1 MLNAVLNFLNDGL
14 TGAGWV
20 SKLVYVLIM
29 TQLTIFTVTLYL
41 HRSQTHRGVDF
52 HPVLAH
58 FFRFWGWLTTGMV
71 TREWVAVHRKHH
83 AKVETEEDPH
93 SPMIYGIKKVF
104 WDGVSLYRDACESKA
119 DMQQYGRGT
128 PDDWVESN
136 VYGAHPYWGPTL
148 MLLIN
153 LALFGVIGAAIW
165 ALQMVWIP
173 FWAAGFVNGVGHWA
187 GYRNFESADTS
198 RNLIPWGFWI
208 GGEEL
213 HNNHHAYP
221 SSAKFALRKWEFDIG
236 WAAIWALQMI
246 WIPFWAAGF
255 VNGVGHWAG
264 YRNFESADTSR
275 NLIPW
280 GFWIGGEELHNNHHA
295 YPSSAKFALRK
306 WEFDIGWAAIC
317 GLRAIGLA
325 KVLRVAPSL
334 DVRPNVNLL
343 PDADMLKAVLTHR
356 IQAMTDYYRGVIVP
370 TLSEEAQHAGE
381 SLKSMPRRIRLA
393 MADGGRWLDSE
404 GRERMQA
411 VLAKRPTL
419 STVCDFRSRL
429 AALMEQRGAEQA
441 LSGLQQWIHEAEESG
456 IRSLQ
461 EFAQRLKG
469 YAVASA

>member
-1 MLNAVLNFLNDGL
+1 MLDAVLNFLNNGL
-14 TGAGWV
+14 TNASWGQIAI
-20 SKLVYVLIM
+20 YMLIA

-83 AKVETEEDPH
+83 AKVETKDDPH
-93 SPMIYGIKKVF
+93 SPVIYGINKVF
-104 WDGVSLYRDACESKA
+104 WDGVSLYRDACENKQ
-119 DMQQYGRGT
+119 DMVQYGRGT
-128 PDDWVESN
+128 PDDWVEHK

-148 MLLIN
+148 LLFISV
-153 LALFGVIGAAIW
+153 ALFGVIGAALW
-165 ALQMVWIP
+165 AV
-173 FWAAGFVNGVGHWA
+173 
-187 GYRNFESADTS
+187 
-198 RNLIPWGFWI
+198 
-208 GGEEL
+208 
-213 HNNHHAYP
+213 
-221 SSAKFALRKWEFDIG
+221 
-236 WAAIWALQMI
+236 QMI

-280 GFWIGGEELHNNHHA
+280 AFWIGGEELHNNHHA
-295 YPSSAKFALRK
+295 FPSSAKFALRK

-334 DVRPNVNLL
+334 DVRPNVRL
-343 PDADMLKAVLTHR
+343 PDADTLKAVLTLR
-356 IQAMTDYYRGVIVP
+356 FQAMTDYYRSVIVP
-370 TLSEEAQHAGE
+370 TLRDEAQHAGE
-381 SLKSMPRRIRLA
+381 SIKTIPRRMRRA

-404 GRERMQA
+404 GRERMQI
-411 VLAKRPTL
+411 VLARRPTL
-419 STVCDFRSRL
+419 KTVVEFRGRL

-441 LSGLQQWIHEAEESG
+441 LNGLQQWIREAEDSG
-456 IRSLQ
+456 IRALQ

-469 YAVASA
+469 YTVVTA

>member
-14 TGAGWV
+14 SNASWGEIV
-20 SKLVYVLIM
+20 IYMLIV

-83 AKVETEEDPH
+83 AKVETAEDPH

-104 WDGVSLYRDACESKA
+104 WDGVSLYRDACESKQ
-119 DMQQYGRGT
+119 DMEQYGRGT
-128 PDDWVESN
+128 PDDWVEKN

-148 MLLIN
+148 MLLISI
-153 LALFGVIGAAIW
+153 ALFGVIGAALW
-165 ALQMVWIP
+165 AI
-173 FWAAGFVNGVGHWA
+173 
-187 GYRNFESADTS
+187 
-198 RNLIPWGFWI
+198 
-208 GGEEL
+208 
-213 HNNHHAYP
+213 
-221 SSAKFALRKWEFDIG
+221 
-236 WAAIWALQMI
+236 QMI

-255 VNGVGHWAG
+255 VNGIGHWAG
-264 YRNFESADTSR
+264 YRNFESADTAR

-280 GFWIGGEELHNNHHA
+280 AFWIGGEELHNNHHA
-295 YPSSAKFALRK
+295 FPSSAKFALRK

-334 DVRPNVNLL
+334 DVRPNVRM
-343 PDADMLKAVLTHR
+343 PDADTLKAVLTHR
-356 IQAMTDYYRGVIVP
+356 FQAMTDFYRGVIVP
-370 TLSEEAQHAGE
+370 TLSDETNHAGE
-381 SLKSMPRRIRLA
+381 SLNAMPKRIRLA

-404 GRERMQA
+404 GHDRMQA

-419 STVCDFRSRL
+419 KIVIEFRSRL
-429 AALMEQRGAEQA
+429 AALMEQRGAEQT
-441 LSGLQQWIHEAEESG
+441 LKSLQQWIHEAEESG

-461 EFAQRLKG
+461 EFAHRLKG
-469 YAVASA
+469 YAVATA

>member
-20 SKLVYVLIM
+20 SKLIYILIM

-119 DMQQYGRGT
+119 DMTQYGRGT
-128 PDDWVESN
+128 PDDWVEHN

-173 FWAAGFVNGVGHWA
+173 FWAAGFVNGIGHWA

-236 WAAIWALQMI
+236 WA
-246 WIPFWAAGF
+246 
-255 VNGVGHWAG
+255 
-264 YRNFESADTSR
+264 T
-275 NLIPW
+275 
-280 GFWIGGEELHNNHHA
+280 
-295 YPSSAKFALRK
+295 
-306 WEFDIGWAAIC
+306 IC

-370 TLSEEAQHAGE
+370 TLGEEAQHAGE

-393 MADGGRWLDSE
+393 MADGGRWLDNE

-419 STVCDFRSRL
+419 STVCEFRSRL

-441 LSGLQQWIHEAEESG
+441 LNGLQQWIHEAEESG
-456 IRSLQ
+456 IRALQ